1 MIGKIGTVLGEH
13 GINIGNMA
21 VGRGAPG
28 ARAMMA
34 ITVDEPVP
42 DKVIK
47 DLLEIPGF
55 ADARTAS
62 L

>member
-1 MIGKIGTVLGEH
+1 
-13 GINIGNMA
+13 
-21 VGRGAPG
+21 
-28 ARAMMA
+28 MMA